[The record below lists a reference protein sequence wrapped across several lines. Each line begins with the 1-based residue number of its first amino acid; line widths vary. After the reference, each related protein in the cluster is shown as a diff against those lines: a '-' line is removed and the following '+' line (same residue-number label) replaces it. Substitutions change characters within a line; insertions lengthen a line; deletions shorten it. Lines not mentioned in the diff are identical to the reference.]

1 MFALMFEHPAEASS
15 WSMKAMQQM
24 KALDGIRIVK
34 LDFCMLGM
42 KTTDDNGKEAAARK
56 RTKVMTN
63 SNAVALLLQE
73 AQCRSEHVHQH
84 LLSNRAG
91 PCQEY
96 TDEFCQLICEE
107 IKREKDTV
115 KWKDHM
121 REVFD
126 ITKPFAK
133 LLSVH
138 QKLEKLIEEA
148 PRPQL
153 MSLQHKLKEWVT
165 PAEEVQMEGL
175 YRGVTFIDDVT
186 GTVLD
191 KAKTIEARVK

>member
-1 MFALMFEHPAEASS
+1 M
-15 WSMKAMQQM
+15 
-24 KALDGIRIVK
+24 
-34 LDFCMLGM
+34 
-42 KTTDDNGKEAAARK
+42 
-56 RTKVMTN
+56 
-63 SNAVALLLQE
+63 
-73 AQCRSEHVHQH
+73 
-84 LLSNRAG
+84 
-91 PCQEY
+91 
-96 TDEFCQLICEE
+96 
-107 IKREKDTV
+107 
-115 KWKDHM
+115 
-121 REVFD
+121 FD

-148 PRPQL
+148 PRPRL

>member
-1 MFALMFEHPAEASS
+1 
-15 WSMKAMQQM
+15 MQQM
-24 KALDGIRIVK
+24 KALDGIRVVQ
-34 LDFCMLGM
+34 LNFCMLGM

-115 KWKDHM
+115 KCKDHM

-133 LLSVH
+133 HLSVH
-138 QKLEKLIEEA
+138 QKLEKLTEDI
-148 PRPQL
+148 Q
-153 MSLQHKLKEWVT
+153 
-165 PAEEVQMEGL
+165 
-175 YRGVTFIDDVT
+175 
-186 GTVLD
+186 
-191 KAKTIEARVK
+191 